1 MHRGLWLT
9 VVTLCLALSLGL
21 SAPLPTAAT
30 GRAAEP
36 APAAVAAMQ
45 ATRINIGYLGILS
58 DAPFILMR
66 ERGYLAEQGLEADYQ
81 IFDSGA
87 RMTPALAT
95 GQLDMAPG
103 SPSVSLYNAVA
114 RGVNAK
120 IVADWVTGSPD
131 GPAAWIVVRQDLID
145 SGAVRDYADLRGR
158 RVSVTAVGTSVH
170 AIAGRLAERG
180 GFTLR
185 DLDVVELGY
194 PDMLPALAGRSLD
207 AAVLVEPFVVR
218 AEEQGIGVRWRSSD
232 ELVPGQV
239 AATVMYGPTFL
250 EQRPDLGQRAMV
262 AYLKALRDYYGT
274 FIAKDPAVRAQ
285 IIPILIQATN
295 FKDPAL
301 YDRVQL
307 PSVNPDGY
315 VNVDALEADYR
326 WYISQGLIG
335 DVVNLRSLVI
345 NDFVDYALQQLG
357 PYPR

>member
-1 MHRGLWLT
+1 
-9 VVTLCLALSLGL
+9 
-21 SAPLPTAAT
+21 
-30 GRAAEP
+30 
-36 APAAVAAMQ
+36 
-45 ATRINIGYLGILS
+45 
-58 DAPFILMR
+58 
-66 ERGYLAEQGLEADYQ
+66 
-81 IFDSGA
+81 
-87 RMTPALAT
+87 
-95 GQLDMAPG
+95 MAPG

-131 GPAAWIVVRQDLID
+131 GPAAWIVVRKDLID

-158 RVSVTAVGTSVH
+158 RMSITAVGTSVH

-180 GFTLR
+180 GFSLR
-185 DLDVVELGY
+185 ELDLVELGY

-232 ELVPGQV
+232 ELIPGQV

-250 EQRPDLGQRAMV
+250 EQRPDVGRRVMV
-262 AYLKALRDYYGT
+262 AYIRALRDYYGT
-274 FIAKDPAVRAQ
+274 FVAKDPAVRAQ

-315 VNVDALEADYR
+315 VNVDALETDYR

-335 DVVNLRSLVI
+335 DVVNVRSLVI